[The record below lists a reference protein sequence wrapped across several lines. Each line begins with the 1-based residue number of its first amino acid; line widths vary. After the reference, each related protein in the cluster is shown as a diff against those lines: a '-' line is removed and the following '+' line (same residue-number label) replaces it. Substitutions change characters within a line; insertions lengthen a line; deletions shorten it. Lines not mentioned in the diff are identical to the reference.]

1 MSIFLVYRG
10 FRDPE
15 GEGMNVYIK
24 SVGAYTPKRRVSNDE
39 LSKTMDTSDE
49 WIKSHTG
56 IEARHVAAEG
66 ITTSDMAVEAAKVA
80 LERAGLS
87 AEDLDMIILTTASP
101 DFIGFPSTSCI
112 VQDKIGAKNAGAF
125 DLTAGCTGFIYAVD
139 NAKNMILAGTA
150 KNVLVVGSEALT
162 KISNMQDRD
171 TAVLFG
177 DGAGAVIVS
186 ASENEESSIEHAI
199 LKADGSGAEVLMRKY
214 GGIKYPFVDGKTT
227 FNDMALYMDGRAVYS
242 FAVKVNTE
250 LIKGLMERTNLT
262 IDDIEWIVPHQ
273 ANIRILQATAK
284 RLKVPVEKFYFNL
297 MEYANTSS
305 ASIPIALNEMY
316 EKGKLKRGNRILLTG
331 FGAGLTYGGT
341 IIKW

>member
-1 MSIFLVYRG
+1 
-10 FRDPE
+10 
-15 GEGMNVYIK
+15 MNVYIR
-24 SVGAYTPKRRVSNDE
+24 SIGAYIPENRVTNDE

-56 IEARHVAAEG
+56 IEVRHIAADG
-66 ITTSDMAVEAAKVA
+66 VTTSDMAVSAAKLA
-80 LERAGLS
+80 LERGGLT
-87 AEDLDMIILTTASP
+87 AEDLDMIILTTATP
-101 DFIGFPSTSCI
+101 DYIGFPATACV
-112 VQDKIGAKNAGAF
+112 VQDKLGAKNAGAF
-125 DLTAGCTGFIYAVD
+125 DMVAGCTGFIYAVD

-150 KNVLVVGSEALT
+150 KHVLIVSSESLT
-162 KISNMQDRD
+162 KISNMEDRD

-186 ASENEESSIEHAI
+186 ESSNDESSIENAI
-199 LKADGSGAEVLMRKY
+199 LKSDGSGAEVLMRKI
-214 GGIKYPFVDGKTT
+214 GGVKYPFEDGKTT
-227 FNDMALYMDGRAVYS
+227 FNDTALYMDGQAVYK

-250 LIKGLMERTNLT
+250 LIKELLERSNLS
-262 IDDIEWIVPHQ
+262 IDDISWIVPHQ
-273 ANIRILQATAK
+273 ANIRILQAAAK
-284 RLKVPVEKFYFNL
+284 RLRIPLEKFYFNL

-316 EKGKLKRGNRILLTG
+316 EKGEMKRGDKILLTG